1 MNHKEWMME
10 LYSQLYDIQN
20 ANAWEKEFEE
30 DLGGDIGDLTLN
42 WYRTAKAV
50 GDLIKTSHDYIK
62 WLMPDASRRK
72 ELYEEMGLK
81 DEN

>member
-1 MNHKEWMME
+1 MRDKDWMVK

-30 DLGGDIGDLTLN
+30 DLGGNSDDLTLN

-50 GDLIKTSHDYIK
+50 GNLIKTSHDYIK
-62 WLMPDASRRK
+62 WLMPDVERRK
-72 ELYEEMGLK
+72 ELYEEMGFK